1 MAKQK
6 QVVEAGMRVHTS
18 AMPCRLCSLSAADK
32 LGGLMERLEL
42 LQQEEQAWVK
52 RYIPSSLL
60 TSPYDPI
67 VISK

>member
-18 AMPCRLCSLSAADK
+18 AMLCRLCSLSAADK

-52 RYIPSSLL
+52 RYISTP
-60 TSPYDPI
+60 TTHPPPPT
-67 VISK
+67 VNP